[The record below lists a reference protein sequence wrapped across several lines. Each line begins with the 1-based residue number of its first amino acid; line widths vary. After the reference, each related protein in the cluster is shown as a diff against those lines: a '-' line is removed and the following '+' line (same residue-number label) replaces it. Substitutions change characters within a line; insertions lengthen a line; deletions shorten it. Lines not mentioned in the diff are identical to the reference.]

1 MDVDLSNH
9 VKISLQI
16 LSLISFLS
24 TLIILLV
31 IVFIWINFHYLLILA
46 IHLIHPFPRCY
57 NCLNHRTTRKEKR
70 EEKRIIIIIIIRL
83 WSHTKVLMMIPLVP
97 LKIARRDES
106 TVFGQHV
113 WLTLPT
119 LVSFIDDCE
128 FISSSSF

>member
-31 IVFIWINFHYLLILA
+31 IVFIWINFYYLLILA

-57 NCLNHRTTRKEKR
+57 NCLNHKTTR
-70 EEKRIIIIIIIRL
+70 EEKRIIIIRL
-83 WSHTKVLMMIPLVP
+83 WSHTEVLMMIPLVP

>member
-1 MDVDLSNH
+1 ML
-9 VKISLQI
+9 KISLQI

-70 EEKRIIIIIIIRL
+70 EEKRIIIIIIIIIRL
-83 WSHTKVLMMIPLVP
+83 WSHTEVLMMILLVP
-97 LKIARRDES
+97 LKIARRDKS

-119 LVSFIDDCE
+119 LVSFIDVCE